1 MVCGAVGNRSHV
13 GAVVAEAHE
22 DAVRQG
28 IRAACVN
35 VAAWVRVH
43 EGRTHEDAGA
53 ENEGDHWRQEY
64 HGAVKRPFVL
74 TPLAGRAKPKR
85 GEREKVQRKALW
97 LSKRGKERA
106 IKMIILR

>member
-1 MVCGAVGNRSHV
+1 MVCGAVDKRSHV
-13 GAVVAEAHE
+13 GAVAAEAHE

-28 IRAACVN
+28 IRAAGVN

-43 EGRTHEDAGA
+43 EGRTHKDAGA
-53 ENEGDHWRQEY
+53 ENEGDHWRQE
-64 HGAVKRPFVL
+64 HHRAVKRPFVL

-85 GEREKVQRKALW
+85 GEREKVKRNALR
-97 LSKRGKERA
+97 LSKRGEERV